1 MFLIYEM
8 YFKFCSIISQIN
20 IKVNEDILSEYPLIK
35 FSLLN
40 KIAREVN
47 LVIDPGGDS
56 GESRLDVSISRL
68 TYWVP

>member
-1 MFLIYEM
+1 M

-40 KIAREVN
+40 KIAHEVN
-47 LVIDPGGDS
+47 LVIDPEGDS